1 MWTKQPWKHKN
12 YCQLLLTCK
21 KREKKNKS
29 EYMDYSQVQKSRGKQ
44 KKSFFTTK
52 WILEHT
58 SEMRK
63 VFLRVTISTN
73 ITQIYRICIQMYF
86 IYMQQFQT

>member
-44 KKSFFTTK
+44 KKFFYYKVDTRAYIRNEKSFFESHHIHK
-52 WILEHT
+52 HY
-58 SEMRK
+58 
-63 VFLRVTISTN
+63 TN
-73 ITQIYRICIQMYF
+73 I
-86 IYMQQFQT
+86 